1 MDTNLET
8 IKLLTEI
15 KDGLKNSG
23 TSVIVVATI
32 AAAAAIIGSL
42 VSSLMQYMN
51 TKLNATNEKERQLT
65 DIQVELIAKQRQEWM
80 DSIRNIAAEL
90 IADVFLLYNEA
101 HLGKLQNNE
110 RQALLTRVV
119 KNTSYIDLK
128 LNLKKDKQKRVSETL
143 NAIKTEANAYLDS
156 GGLSRSSKI
165 ISLVSEFKDA
175 LRDVFEE
182 TWQRIKKID
191 I

>member
-42 VSSLMQYMN
+42 VSSLIQYMN

-143 NAIKTEANAYLDS
+143 NAIKTEVNAYLAS
-156 GGLSRSSKI
+156 GDLSRSSKI